1 MSRDLL
7 LGLMRKGKTGNEILA
22 ILDAICNN
30 EEPVINKPQPTLE
43 ELTFWEVG
51 VANSE
56 NS

>member
-43 ELTFWEVG
+43 PLEF
-51 VANSE
+51 
-56 NS
+56 